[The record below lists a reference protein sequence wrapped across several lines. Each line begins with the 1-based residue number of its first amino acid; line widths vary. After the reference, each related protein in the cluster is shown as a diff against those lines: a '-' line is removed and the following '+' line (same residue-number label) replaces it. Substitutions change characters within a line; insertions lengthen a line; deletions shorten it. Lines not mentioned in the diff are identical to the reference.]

1 MYGNRTKKKRKH
13 HMKTS
18 LPCTKHY
25 LFDFDGTL
33 VDSMPYWASS
43 MLRVLDDHHITYG
56 DDIIRIITPLGL
68 HGTAKYF
75 QSIGLDLPVERIL
88 EEMNAYLTPL
98 YCNTIVEKAGVK
110 DCLEAMKAAGI
121 GLHVLTAS
129 PHRWLD
135 PCLKRAGLFNLF
147 DNVWSCED
155 FGTGKTD
162 PEIYRAAACR
172 IGAEIMDITFLDD
185 NINADRTAKTAGMPV
200 IAVYDDTSRD
210 DEPAMRELCDGYIND
225 FFELAAEILG

>member
-147 DNVWSCED
+147 DNVW

-162 PEIYRAAACR
+162 PEIYRAAARR
-172 IGAEIMDITFLDD
+172 IGAEITDITFLDD

>member
-1 MYGNRTKKKRKH
+1 MNTAFPR
-13 HMKTS
+13 
-18 LPCTKHY
+18 TKHY

-33 VDSMPYWASS
+33 VDSMPYWAGS
-43 MLRVLDDHHITYG
+43 MLQVLDDHDISYG

-68 HGTAKYF
+68 LGTAEYF
-75 QSIGLDLPVERIL
+75 RSIGLDLPVEQIL

-98 YCNTIVEKAGVK
+98 YCCKIVEKAGVRE
-110 DCLEAMKAAGI
+110 CLEAMKAAGI

-135 PCLKRAGLFNLF
+135 PCLKRVGLFDLF

-155 FGTGKTD
+155 FGTGKTN
-162 PEIYRAAACR
+162 PEIYRAAALR
-172 IGAEIMDITFLDD
+172 IGSSITDITFLDD

-210 DEPAMRELCDGYIND
+210 DEPAMRDLCDGYIRD
-225 FFELAAEILG
+225 FFELAAEILK